1 MWCLKKITLLRRFYG
16 SSGNGGGPG
25 LFAYRPYLS
34 AKCGSAGFRLGLEL
48 KLEAACDGRLIGA
61 ASKDIRF
68 KTLAVQPFPD
78 AGHDCGQLL
87 ALALKLNHVQH
98 ARALLPALL
107 ALS

>member
-1 MWCLKKITLLRRFYG
+1 VSTRLRITAVA
-16 SSGNGGGPG
+16 PE

-34 AKCGSAGFRLGLEL
+34 AKCGSAGFRFALEL
-48 KLEAACDGRLIGA
+48 KLQSTRDHRLIGA
-61 ASKDIRF
+61 GSKSIRF

-87 ALALKLNHVQH
+87 SLALELNHVQH
-98 ARALLPALL
+98 ARALLRTLL